1 MSSHRDSESLR
12 KTRVSHDLVGHMP
25 GHNVHRN
32 CEVPAVDRAVPDVVI
47 AAAMAYETAAGL
59 IQFVANGFAEA
70 FQAAAPSRT
79 RVRACAIS
87 SIGTSRAPSTS

>member
-1 MSSHRDSESLR
+1 MSSHRGSESLW

-32 CEVPAVDRAVPDVVI
+32 REVPAVDRAVPDVVV
-47 AAAMAYETAAGL
+47 APAMAHETAAGL
-59 IQFVANGFAEA
+59 VQFAADSFAEA

-87 SIGTSRAPSTS
+87 SIGTSRAPCAS